1 MMTSADG
8 ILGDWDGRAQH
19 APPAAGDEWR
29 ALERVDDWVKL
40 AILETHLS
48 DVLTVAWSP
57 GAPPAIAMRGGPV
70 VGVAAPPA
78 DYAPQLHHLRAYADL
93 RADRLAEIE
102 GQVTDLI
109 VWFSQI
115 GQLTRPD
122 RKWSRLFLVAAQ
134 ELVATL
140 VMNVKHRINAPR
152 PTDFAPGVLP
162 VIRTPTHSS
171 LPSGHAS
178 EAFALAT
185 LMEGLMRGVPQPVT
199 GMTAA
204 EVTASLPL
212 RLASR
217 IAENRVVAG
226 VHFPVDSAAGAA
238 LGIGAAEAVMCAC
251 TGGTRPAPAL
261 WSFDGDALGAEDFL
275 LTTLAARAPVF
286 AATPGT
292 DPAPPASGLLAML
305 WGEAV
310 GEWHGARPA
319 VR

>member
-1 MMTSADG
+1 MTSAEG
-8 ILGDWDGRAQH
+8 ILGDWDGSHGRV
-19 APPAAGDEWR
+19 PVPDKDEWR
-29 ALERVDDWVKL
+29 AFERVDDWVKL

-48 DVLTVAWSP
+48 DVLTVARTHGP
-57 GAPPAIAMRGGPV
+57 VPAIVMRGGPAV
-70 VGVAAPPA
+70 AVAAPPA
-78 DYAPQLHHLRAYADL
+78 TYVPQLAHLRAYADL
-93 RADRLAEIE
+93 RADRLVEIE

-122 RKWSRLFLVAAQ
+122 RKWSRLFLTAVQ

-152 PTDFAPGVLP
+152 PTDYAAGVLP

-171 LPSGHAS
+171 LPSGHAA

-185 LMEGLMRGVPQPVT
+185 LIEGLRRGVPQPVT
-199 GMTAA
+199 DMTPAD
-204 EVTASLPL
+204 VTASLPL
-212 RLASR
+212 RLAAR

-251 TGGTRPAPAL
+251 VGGPMPVPSL
-261 WSFDGDALGAEDFL
+261 WTFEGDALGGEDFL
-275 LTTLAARAPVF
+275 LATLAERAPAF
-286 AATPGT
+286 AVTPGAAA
-292 DPAPPASGLLAML
+292 APPASSLLATL
-305 WGEAV
+305 WALSMP
-310 GEWHGARPA
+310 EWQ
-319 VR
+319 V

>member
-8 ILGDWDGRAQH
+8 ILGDWDGRH
-19 APPAAGDEWR
+19 THVPTRGRDEWE
-29 ALERVDDWVKL
+29 AFERVDDWVKL

-48 DVLTVAWSP
+48 DVLTVVWSP
-57 GAPPAIAMRGGPV
+57 GPPPGIRMRGGPV
-70 VGVAAPPA
+70 VAWAAPPA
-78 DYAPQLHHLRAYADL
+78 TYTPQLPHLRAYADL

-102 GQVTDLI
+102 GQISDLI

-122 RKWSRLFLVAAQ
+122 RKWSRLFLTAVQ

-140 VMNVKHRINAPR
+140 IMNVKHRVNAPR

-171 LPSGHAS
+171 LPSGHSAES
-178 EAFALAT
+178 FALAT
-185 LMEGLMRGVPQPVT
+185 LLEGVMRGVPQPVT
-199 GMTAA
+199 GLSEADVM
-204 EVTASLPL
+204 ASLPL
-212 RLASR
+212 RLAAR

-251 TGGTRPAPAL
+251 VGGPMPAPAL
-261 WSFDGDALGAEDFL
+261 WTFDGDALGAGDFL
-275 LTTLAARAPVF
+275 LATLAERAPAF
-286 AATPGT
+286 AVTPGAAA
-292 DPAPPASGLLAML
+292 APPASSLLATL
-305 WGEAV
+305 WARAV
-310 GEWHGARPA
+310 AEWQ
-319 VR
+319 V

>member
-8 ILGDWDGRAQH
+8 ILGDWDGTPTRV
-19 APPAAGDEWR
+19 PPAGGGEWR

-48 DVLTVAWSP
+48 DVLTVAWTP
-57 GAPPAIAMRGGPV
+57 GLPPAIVLRGGSA
-70 VGVAAPPA
+70 VAVASPPA
-78 DYAPQLHHLRAYADL
+78 SYAPQLPHLRAYADL

-122 RKWSRLFLVAAQ
+122 RKWSRLFLIAVQ

-152 PTDFAPGVLP
+152 PSDYAPGVMP

-171 LPSGHAS
+171 LPSGHAA

-199 GMTAA
+199 LMTAA
-204 EVTASLPL
+204 EVAASLPL
-212 RLASR
+212 RLAAR
-217 IAENRVVAG
+217 IAENRIVAG

-251 TGGTRPAPAL
+251 TDGARPAPAL
-261 WSFDGDALGAEDFL
+261 WSFDGGALGGEDFL
-275 LTTLAARAPVF
+275 LTTLAARAPAF
-286 AATPGT
+286 AVTVGT
-292 DPAPPASGLLAML
+292 DPVPPASGLLARL
-305 WGEAV
+305 WAEAV
-310 GEWHGARPA
+310 GEW
-319 VR
+319 